1 MAFDWDAPVYDD
13 IAAEAHADREYDA
26 ELDPEFDRLRA
37 EDVLSPAELEEY
49 HAAQAANRRRI

>member
-26 ELDPEFDRLRA
+26 DLDPEFDRLRA

-49 HAAQAANRRRI
+49 YAAKRSR